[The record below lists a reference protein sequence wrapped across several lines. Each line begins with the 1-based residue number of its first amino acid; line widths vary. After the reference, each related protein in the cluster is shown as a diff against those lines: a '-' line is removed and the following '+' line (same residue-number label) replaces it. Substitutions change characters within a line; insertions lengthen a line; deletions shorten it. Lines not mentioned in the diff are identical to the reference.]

1 MKSKNTPNNNIS
13 DKNQKLSRPEL
24 IIGFDGLVKSYQSGW
39 EFFFDKAYSPGQT
52 VTKLFPGK
60 LAYVL
65 NNWLTDPP
73 TKTDT
78 GSIFLSDLHGGVL
91 IRLEASISDKK
102 QLAVL
107 LDWMPFPEDELKEV
121 CATEHNN
128 NDNWVASMSF
138 KAFSQ
143 QSIEGLMLLDRK
155 GTIKAFNKR
164 LHHEFECLLNR
175 KPAIGSDL
183 SEVFFPEFNRPLLKV
198 WNNVLD
204 GKVQVVEVSSKQQDD
219 FRRFRM
225 YVHPVIEENQVEA
238 IQLQITDISAENHML
253 RLGQEANHLLNL
265 IFNHS
270 GVGICVFQGK
280 GNKLLNVNKYFC
292 KLVGLSER
300 DLLNQSFPVKRKLIK
315 KTDDSV
321 LFYELPYVL
330 SKHGAEVK
338 MRQHPD
344 QEIVVFGTC
353 NTLDNSEG
361 GKLYVVSVSDISK
374 IKEAEAEISKLSIVA
389 QRTSNG
395 VLIANENGKI
405 EWVNHSLEKITGY
418 TAHELAGTLPGTK
431 LKGYVTGYDV
441 MNQIRESVKK
451 GIQYSGHI
459 MSFNKQGM
467 PNWQHLDLNPIFNAK
482 NELTQFIGIQTDVTE
497 SKVIEESLRSSEL
510 LYKTIAK
517 SFPNGIISVID
528 QEFNIQFIDGE
539 KVDQGELIGKE
550 LLGNNLLRLLDKE
563 TSSKIQPLLMKAF
576 VGQKGRIEI
585 DSADKSFIYTVA
597 PIPNAEREIEKVLVI
612 SLDITAQ
619 KQTEKEVSVQREYLR
634 QIIDTNPNWIFVK
647 DEQENFILA
656 NKAMAKFFN
665 STVEEFIV
673 NPDEKLRKASNNTT
687 ISEEIDR
694 EVLKNKKP
702 IEVEEILINE
712 LTGAEHRF
720 YVIKTPL
727 KRPDGKTYILG
738 VGADITARK
747 NAEIALEEQKN
758 YLRQI
763 LDTDPN
769 VIFVKD
775 REGRFIIVNKAFAD
789 FYAKPIEEIIGLRDE
804 DLKYETKQITF
815 SKDTDQAVFETMET
829 LVFEETNINPIT
841 KKPYFY
847 LSTKKPLIDSFGNIF
862 VLGVAV
868 DITKRKDDEQKLL
881 SKEMLLQE
889 VFETAADALYLVDP
903 FQEKIIDCNVRAV
916 TLLGETNKEEV
927 LNSLSQLFTSETL
940 CSIDLSRIFQQLKLK
955 ETWVEELF
963 ITSKSGKRF
972 WANLAASK
980 FISEG
985 KELNL
990 LRINDI
996 TERVK
1001 TEEQIKHSLHEKEIL
1016 IQEIHH
1022 RVKNNMAVISSLLH
1036 LQSGY
1041 IDDASLIDVFKDSQ
1055 SRIKSMALIHE
1066 KLYQSKTLALV
1077 EFESYIRE
1085 LTRTILYS
1093 YSPGDAKVK
1102 IENKIDNVYLDINSA
1117 VPCGLIV
1124 NELLSNACKHAFKGR
1139 SSGLIEVSFVKE
1151 GDRFELE
1158 VKDNGIGLPPH
1169 FELENAKSLGM
1180 TLVYALTSQLN
1191 ATIVF
1196 ESSSKGTCFKIEFK
1210 EKAKKNYLA
1219 GN

>member
-1 MKSKNTPNNNIS
+1 MNSKKIPIAIDS
-13 DKNQKLSRPEL
+13 IENQDAKKPEL
-24 IIGFDGLVKSYQSGW
+24 IIGFDGLVKSYQAGW
-39 EFFFDKAYSPGQT
+39 EIFFSKSGKKGQP
-52 VTKLFPGK
+52 VAKLLPPK
-60 LAYVL
+60 LAYVIDH
-65 NNWLTDPP
+65 WLTQPP
-73 TKTDT
+73 INFSHET
-78 GSIFLSDLHGGVL
+78 IFLPEVAGGALV
-91 IRLEASISDKK
+91 RLEASISKIK
-102 QLAVL
+102 QLSVR
-107 LDWMPFPEDELKEV
+107 LDWMPVPADELQEV
-121 CATEHNN
+121 CATEHSNR
-128 NDNWVASMSF
+128 DNWVAEMALKSF
-138 KAFSQ
+138 TQ

-155 GTIKAFNKR
+155 GNIQAFNKK
-164 LHHEFECLLNR
+164 LHQEFECLLNQ
-175 KPAIGSDL
+175 KPMIGFEL
-183 SEVFFPEFNRPLLKV
+183 NEVFAYEINRQILRV
-198 WNNVLD
+198 WNEAID
-204 GKVQVVEVSSKQQDD
+204 GKVQVVEVSSKQEDD
-219 FRRFRM
+219 LRRFRI
-225 YVHPVIEENQVEA
+225 YVHPVFEENRVEA

-270 GVGICVFQGK
+270 GVGICVFGSK

-292 KLVGLSER
+292 ELVGLNDR

-315 KTDDSV
+315 KTEDSV

-330 SKHGAEVK
+330 TKQGNEVK
-338 MRQHPD
+338 IHKHPD
-344 QEIVVFGTC
+344 KEIVVFGTC
-353 NTLDNSEG
+353 NSLDNSEG

-374 IKEAEAEISKLSIVA
+374 IKEAEAEISKLSLVA
-389 QRTSNG
+389 QRTLNG
-395 VLIANENGKI
+395 VLITNELGKI
-405 EWVNHSLEKITGY
+405 EWVNKSLERITGY
-418 TAHELAGTLPGTK
+418 TAQELQGTLPGTK
-431 LKGYVTGYDV
+431 MKGYVTGYDV

-451 GIQYSGHI
+451 GTQFSGNI
-459 MSFNKQGM
+459 MSFNNQGL
-467 PNWQHLDLNPIFNAK
+467 PNWQHLDLNPIFNSK
-482 NELTQFIGIQTDVTE
+482 NQLTQFIGIQTDITQ
-497 SKVIEESLRSSEL
+497 SKVIEESLRNSEL

-539 KVDQGELIGKE
+539 KVDQGELVGKE
-550 LLGNNLLRLLDKE
+550 LIGNNLLRLFDKE
-563 TSSKIQPLLMKAF
+563 TSAKIQPLLMKAF
-576 VGQKGRIEI
+576 VGYKERIEI
-585 DSADKSFIYTVA
+585 DTADKSFIYTVA
-597 PIPNAEREIEKVLVI
+597 PIPNAEREIEKVMVI

-619 KQTEKEVSVQREYLR
+619 KQTEREVSVQREYLR
-634 QIIDTNPNWIFVK
+634 QIIDTDPNWIFVK
-647 DEQENFILA
+647 NEQGDFILA
-656 NKAMAKFFN
+656 NKAMAEFLN
-665 STVEEFIV
+665 CTVEEFIL
-673 NPDEKLRKASNNTT
+673 NPGDKLQKASNNTVIT
-687 ISEEIDR
+687 SEVDR
-694 EVLKNKKP
+694 KVLEHKKP
-702 IEVEEILINE
+702 IEAEEILINKV
-712 LTGAEHRF
+712 TGAEHRF

-738 VGADITARK
+738 VATDITARK

-775 REGRFIIVNKAFAD
+775 RDGRFIIVNKAFAD
-789 FYAKPIEEIIGLRDE
+789 FYGKPIEELVGLRDE
-804 DLKYETKQITF
+804 DLQYESKQIAF
-815 SKDTDQAVFETMET
+815 FKDTDLAVFDTMET
-829 LVFEETNINPIT
+829 FVYEETNINPVT
-841 KKPYFY
+841 KKPYYY
-847 LSTKKPLIDSFGNIF
+847 LSTKKPLIDSFGNLF

-868 DITKRKDDEQKLL
+868 DITKRKEDEQKLL

-889 VFETAADALYLVDP
+889 VFETAADALYLIDP
-903 FQEKIIDCNVRAV
+903 FQEKIIDCNFRAV
-916 TLLGETNKEEV
+916 TLLGETNKDEV
-927 LNSLSQLFTSETL
+927 LNSLRQLFISETL
-940 CSIDLSRIFQQLKLK
+940 CSIDLPGIFQQLKLK
-955 ETWVEELF
+955 ETWGEELL
-963 ITSKSGKRF
+963 ITSKSGKQF

-1022 RVKNNMAVISSLLH
+1022 RVKNNIAVISSLLH

-1041 IDDASLIDVFKDSQ
+1041 IEDPSLIDVFKDSQ

-1093 YSPGDAKVK
+1093 YSPGDAKVR
-1102 IENKIDNVYLDINSA
+1102 IENQIDNVYLDINSA

-1139 SSGLIEVSFVKE
+1139 TSGLIEVSFVKD
-1151 GDRFELE
+1151 GDMFKLE

-1191 ATIVF
+1191 ATIEF
-1196 ESSSKGTCFKIEFK
+1196 NSSSTGTCFRIAFK
-1210 EKAKKNYLA
+1210 EKTKKNYLA
-1219 GN
+1219 SN